1 MAQFIR
7 INKESFASGLNI
19 TADVLI
25 GVDNIRSV
33 IKGSQASIGDANA
46 CTIYF
51 DNYDGSNGYMEFE
64 DTAKGVD
71 IANAINYAIT
81 ANPGGVVANVVF
93 RNDVEIDSLV
103 LA

>member
-19 TADVLI
+19 TADVLV

-33 IKGSQASIGDANA
+33 IKGTQASIGDSDA
-46 CTIYF
+46 CTLYF
-51 DNYDGSNGYMEFE
+51 NNYDGSNGYMQLT

-93 RNDVEIDSLV
+93 RNDVEISAV
-103 LA
+103 VFA

>member
-33 IKGSQASIGDANA
+33 IKGSQSSIGDSDF
-46 CTIYF
+46 CTLYF
-51 DNYDGSNGYMEFE
+51 NNYDGSNGYMQFE

-71 IANAINYAIT
+71 MANAINYSIT

-93 RNDVEIDSLV
+93 RNDVEISAV
-103 LA
+103 VFA

>member
-33 IKGSQASIGDANA
+33 IKGSQSSIGDANF
-46 CTIYF
+46 CTLYF

-71 IANAINYAIT
+71 T
-81 ANPGGVVANVVF
+81 
-93 RNDVEIDSLV
+93 V
-103 LA
+103 LRFTLDLIKKRKASQD